1 MWTKVHVRHC
11 LDVMHIEKN
20 VCMNIVGTLLDI
32 PGKSKDEMNTWLDL
46 VEMKIRP
53 ELAPMFTGNRTY
65 IPATCYTMSR
75 EEKY

>member
-1 MWTKVHVRHC
+1 M
-11 LDVMHIEKN
+11 
-20 VCMNIVGTLLDI
+20 VGTLLDI
-32 PGKSKDEMNTWLDL
+32 PGKSKDGMNTRLDL